1 MKIITVFPSF
11 ANKGGA
17 EDIAI
22 SIAQGLNTDGRPIIL
37 QHDTAVCEQYGNLNV
52 EFEKFNVEIG
62 RAHV

>member
-37 QHDTAVCEQYGNLNV
+37 QHDTAVCEQYGNLNRS
-52 EFEKFNVEIG
+52 EEHTSELQSPM
-62 RAHV
+62 